1 MSKSFT
7 FVFDSDHN
15 LIRLVD
21 KIGGGR
27 KDSSGSEK
35 AKESTYYPQ
44 FEVQI
49 EICTRKLNKL
59 KNPNVSTGTHNS
71 PIYDKYQTQ

>member
-1 MSKSFT
+1 MFLILAFIVWRANDSGRFIGGYLGTSKSFT

-27 KDSSGSEK
+27 KDSSGSERQK
-35 AKESTYYPQ
+35 NRFIIHNLKET
-44 FEVQI
+44 
-49 EICTRKLNKL
+49 
-59 KNPNVSTGTHNS
+59 THTN
-71 PIYDKYQTQ
+71 

>member
-1 MSKSFT
+1 MFGNLSKSFT

-35 AKESTYYPQ
+35 ARESIYYPQ
-44 FEVQI
+44 FEEQI
-49 EICTRKLNKL
+49 EICTRKLTKL
-59 KNPNVSTGTHNS
+59 CFDQNVST
-71 PIYDKYQTQ
+71 PKYVCVV

>member
-1 MSKSFT
+1 MIADGVHWWVFGNLSKSFT

-27 KDSSGSEK
+27 KDSSGSER
-35 AKESTYYPQ
+35 Q
-44 FEVQI
+44 
-49 EICTRKLNKL
+49 
-59 KNPNVSTGTHNS
+59 KNRFIVYNLRC
-71 PIYDKYQTQ
+71 K